1 VLKPGVLRVRSG
13 TELQILAV
21 GRGFLEVGVG
31 GVKVLV
37 DQAAWPAD
45 IAVEEVKAERTKL
58 DEELNKLAAAPAVEA
73 SVVENLT
80 QRRDWAQARIDA
92 ATTK

>member
-1 VLKPGVLRVRSG
+1 
-13 TELQILAV
+13 
-21 GRGFLEVGVG
+21 
-31 GVKVLV
+31 VLV